1 MRLTLR
7 PIVLFAAV
15 LMLASGC
22 ELKTKSNS
30 QAGASASKSSHGDHD
45 HGDHDHGDHGH
56 GDHSHGDAK
65 AGAAKAGAAKEH
77 DHAGHSHAEH
87 GPHGGHIAHFDT
99 NTTTHFEWAHD
110 DDKHTLTIYFEEL
123 VSAGTKVE
131 SVELIVT
138 SNGEEKKFQLAPVES
153 AKIAGSVFA
162 ITDAEALTLVGA
174 SGDDPKG
181 VQAKLFATIEGKRE
195 SALLKD
201 DHHH

>member
-7 PIVLFAAV
+7 PFVLFAAV

-22 ELKTKSNS
+22 ELKSKSNS
-30 QAGASASKSSHGDHD
+30 QGGSSANKSSHSDHD
-45 HGDHDHGDHGH
+45 HADHDHDH
-56 GDHSHGDAK
+56 GDHSHGDSK
-65 AGAAKAGAAKEH
+65 AGAAKGN

-87 GPHGGHIAHFDT
+87 GPHGGHVAHFDT
-99 NTTTHFEWAHD
+99 STTTHFEWAHD
-110 DDKHTLTIYFEEL
+110 DDKHTLTVYFEEL

-131 SVELIVT
+131 AVELIVT

-181 VQAKLFATIEGKRE
+181 VQARLFATIEGKRE